1 MGAQTQKFKPDGF
14 LYYATMNWNSLR
26 PIAKG
31 PFTDWN
37 PRSFGLYH
45 GDGQWTC
52 CGGPDMLPLATIR
65 LENFRDGLEDL
76 WYVRELER
84 IVSKMQG
91 NGISADWLKRAHKA
105 LAVPA
110 EVARSVKSFSID
122 PEVLYRWRDS
132 IADLIDA
139 SGEGR

>member
-1 MGAQTQKFKPDGF
+1 
-14 LYYATMNWNSLR
+14 
-26 PIAKG
+26 
-31 PFTDWN
+31 
-37 PRSFGLYH
+37 
-45 GDGQWTC
+45 
-52 CGGPDMLPLATIR
+52 MLPLATIR

-84 IVSKMQG
+84 IVAKVRGSG
-91 NGISADWLKRAHKA
+91 CSADWLKRAQEA

-110 EVARSVKSFSID
+110 EVARSVKNFSID